1 MKILIVDDEQ
11 EALVALKRLFNRR
24 GLTIV
29 DTASNGTEAIEKL
42 KTGNYD
48 IVLLDLLMPDYH
60 GLEVLEQAKPYSPET
75 EFIILTAVDDVAQAV
90 KAVKMGAYDYLIK
103 PAEPERIFL
112 SVDRAFERKG
122 LIYGLNS
129 NKKNNFEKLL
139 PAFESIKTNSQK
151 MKEIL
156 NYTAIMA
163 KSGNP
168 ILITGESG
176 TGKELLA
183 KAIHK
188 ISMPEN
194 SPFVAVNVAS
204 IPENLFESQFFGHK
218 KGAFTGALNDFK
230 GYFEQANGGTL
241 FLDEIGDLPLNQ
253 QSKFL
258 RVLEDKIITP
268 IGDSK
273 QITVSIRIIS
283 ATNSDIFEMCKTG
296 KFRLDLLYR
305 LKSVNVNLPPLRE
318 RDEDIVFLSDYFLK
332 KNMQKYSKNN
342 LRFSA
347 DALDYLRTQKFEG
360 NIRELSQIIENA
372 VLLCSGTVIS
382 ISNLKGEIAINKT
395 EKPKYLTIKENS
407 LRYIEHILEQT
418 NWEKAEAA
426 KILGISLRQL
436 QRKIA
441 ELKKE

>member
-1 MKILIVDDEQ
+1 
-11 EALVALKRLFNRR
+11 
-24 GLTIV
+24 
-29 DTASNGTEAIEKL
+29 
-42 KTGNYD
+42 
-48 IVLLDLLMPDYH
+48 MPDYH